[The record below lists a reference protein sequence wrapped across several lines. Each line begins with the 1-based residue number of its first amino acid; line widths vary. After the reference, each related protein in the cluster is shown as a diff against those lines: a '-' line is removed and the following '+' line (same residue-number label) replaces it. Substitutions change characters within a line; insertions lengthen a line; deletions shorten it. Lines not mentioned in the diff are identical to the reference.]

1 MSIPAGQIP
10 PAGPSSEDRTW
21 AMAAHLLGILTSFTG
36 LGFIGP
42 LVVWMIKRDES
53 AFVTD
58 QAKESLNFQLTLLIL
73 SVVLLGITVVTCGVG
88 VLVALPFWLAVPI
101 VNLILCLIAGIAA
114 NEGKYYRYP
123 FAWRLVQ

>member
-1 MSIPAGQIP
+1 
-10 PAGPSSEDRTW
+10 
-21 AMAAHLLGILTSFTG
+21 MAAHLLGILTSFTG

-73 SVVLLGITVVTCGVG
+73 SVVLLGVTVVTCGVG

-101 VNLILCLIAGIAA
+101 VNLILCLVGGIAA
-114 NEGKYYRYP
+114 NDGKYYRYP